1 MRYFIELAYNGSNY
15 HGWQNQ
21 PNAITVQSKLEL
33 ALSTL
38 LSDDIAVVGAGRTD
52 TGVHAK
58 HMVAHFNTEVNL
70 KTSDLIYK
78 LNSFLPNDIAI
89 YSIYKVKPDVHA
101 RFDAVARTY
110 HYHISTSKNPF
121 LSGLAHEFY
130 LPLDV
135 DLMNEA
141 SKILLN
147 YNDFQ
152 CFSKT
157 HTDVKTYHCKIMK
170 AEWTETPN
178 ELIFEITA
186 DRFLRNMVR
195 AIVGT
200 MINIGQ
206 GKMAIAQL
214 HNIIKSKDRSNAG
227 FSAPACGLYLT
238 KVTYPENIKL

>member
-1 MRYFIELAYNGSNY
+1 MRYFIELAYNGGNY

-21 PNAITVQSKLEL
+21 PNAATVQSKLEL

-38 LSDDIAVVGAGRTD
+38 LSDDISIVGAGRTD

-58 HMVAHFNTEVNL
+58 HMVAHFNTEVNF
-70 KTSDLIYK
+70 KVADLVYK

-89 YSIYKVKPDVHA
+89 HDIYKVKPDAHA
-101 RFDAVARTY
+101 RFDAVSRTY
-110 HYHISTSKNPF
+110 HYHISTYKNPF

-141 SKILLN
+141 SKTLLN

-152 CFSKT
+152 CFSKA
-157 HTDVKTYHCKIMK
+157 HTDVKTYHCKIIK
-170 AEWTETPN
+170 AEWTEEN
-178 ELIFEITA
+178 HQLIFEITA

-206 GKMAIAQL
+206 KKITITQL
-214 HNIIKSKDRSNAG
+214 HDIIKSKDRTNAG

-238 KVTYPENIKL
+238 KVAYPENIKL

>member
-1 MRYFIELAYNGSNY
+1 MRYFIELAYNGSKY

-58 HMVAHFNTEVNL
+58 HLVAHFNTEVNL
-70 KTSDLIYK
+70 KISDLIYK

-89 YSIYKVKPDVHA
+89 YSIYKVKPNVHA

-110 HYHISTSKNPF
+110 HYYISTSKNPF

-152 CFSKT
+152 CFSKK
-157 HTDVKTYHCKIMK
+157 HTDVKTYNCNIWK
-170 AEWTETPN
+170 AEWTEKPN

-200 MINIGQ
+200 MIDIGQ
-206 GKMAIAQL
+206 GKITIEQL

>member
-1 MRYFIELAYNGSNY
+1 MRYFIELAYNGGNY

-38 LSDDIAVVGAGRTD
+38 LSDDIAIVGAGRTD

-58 HMVAHFNTEVNL
+58 HMVAHFDTVVKF

-89 YSIYKVKPDVHA
+89 FDVYGVKPEVHA

-110 HYHISTSKNPF
+110 HYHISTYKNPF

-135 DLMNEA
+135 ELMNEA
-141 SKILLN
+141 SNVLLN

-157 HTDVKTYHCKIMK
+157 HTDVKTYYCKIIK
-170 AEWTETPN
+170 ATWTEEN
-178 ELIFEITA
+178 HQLIFEITA

-206 GKMAIAQL
+206 GKITIAQL
-214 HNIIKSKDRSNAG
+214 HDIINSKDRTKAG

-238 KVTYPENIKL
+238 KVTYPENINL